1 MITVRSTL
9 VSIAFVVGSI
19 LSVTATA
26 LVPETQWKGLQW
38 MFVLPS
44 ARVTERLFGAE
55 FAAAHRVITYGLA
68 ATLHGLLLALLLF
81 LVSLFLP
88 RLTRR
93 GLGFVLAAFVIIDV
107 VLLVLVS
114 PMRELP

>member
-1 MITVRSTL
+1 MIEGRSTL
-9 VSIAFVVGSI
+9 VSIAFVVGAI
-19 LSVTATA
+19 VFATVTA
-26 LVPETQWKGLQW
+26 LVPEAQWKGLQW

-44 ARVTERLFGAE
+44 ALMTERFFGAE
-55 FAAAHRVITYGLA
+55 FASAHRLFTYGLA
-68 ATLHGLLLALLLF
+68 AALHGLLLALLLF

-88 RLTRR
+88 RLSRR
-93 GLGFVLAAFVIIDV
+93 AMGLALAVFVIIDV